1 MREPLVSIV
10 TPSLNQGA
18 YIEHTIRSVLEQDYP
33 HIEHLV
39 MDGGS
44 TDGTVAIL
52 RRYDDRLAGW
62 VSEPDG
68 GQTQAINK
76 GFRRA
81 KGDILAYINSD
92 DWYEPGAVRAAVD
105 CLAHTEAAWCV
116 GEAGHVHADGGEVER
131 WVPAPPP
138 DEGERWRVPVG
149 PYAVPQIGCFWR
161 RPLFERLGW
170 FREDMQYAFD
180 TEFQVRCW
188 MHGFP
193 HARLNRHIGTRLLHE
208 ACKTVTAQASFIREQ
223 LRFEPLFLDRIPEKR
238 RRAYRFCFA
247 WKRFFLGRRIG
258 DSGMWIRAAMDLLF
272 RYPDRSFRALLRRLG
287 GNREPA

>member
-1 MREPLVSIV
+1 MSTPLVSIV
-10 TPSLNQGA
+10 TPSLHQGA
-18 YIEHTIRSVLEQDYP
+18 YIERTLRSVLEQDYP
-33 HIEHLV
+33 HIEYLV

-44 TDGTVAIL
+44 TDGTVDIL
-52 RRYDDRLAGW
+52 RRYDSQLAGW

-76 GFRRA
+76 GFCRA
-81 KGDILAYINSD
+81 RGDILAYINSD

-105 CLAHTEAAWCV
+105 CMAHTEAAWCV
-116 GEAGHVHADGGEVER
+116 GEAGHVHAEGGQVDI
-131 WVPAPPP
+131 WSPAPPP
-138 DEGERWRVPVG
+138 PEAERWRVPVG

-161 RPLFERLGW
+161 RSLFERLGW

-188 MHGFP
+188 MHGYP
-193 HARLNRHIGTRLLHE
+193 HIVLDHRIGTRLLHE

-223 LRFEPLFLDRIPEKR
+223 LRFEPLFLACIPEDR
-238 RRAYRFCFA
+238 RRAYRFSFA

-258 DSGMWIRAAMDLLF
+258 DRGMWRGAARDLLF
-272 RYPDRSFRALLRRLG
+272 RYPDHTVRAFVRRIRG
-287 GNREPA
+287 HREPA